1 MMHLIFVYDNDS
13 RYHTTK
19 CIAQW
24 TSMTLMVT
32 HLLSFH
38 LPLYLFLLIR
48 MEVQATMSSG
58 LPYGVMLTRFL
69 MGTGVPVL
77 GDEPILR
84 QLHLING
91 VKA

>member
-1 MMHLIFVYDNDS
+1 MIYVIFVYANNP
-13 RYHTTK
+13 RYHTTR

-24 TSMTLMVT
+24 SSMTLMVT

-58 LPYGVMLTRFL
+58 LPYGVMLMKFL
-69 MGTGVPVL
+69 MGIGVPVL
-77 GDEPILR
+77 GDEPRLR
-84 QLHLING
+84 QLHTING